1 MGYFYSDEELAHHGI
16 LGQKWGVR
24 RYQNPDGSLT
34 EKGKKKVSAEYK
46 RNANRANKNVQTT
59 GNYAKASNK
68 AANRMNS
75 GLIDKYNR
83 EYDKKLGD
91 KAKDHDYAND
101 KEYNE
106 GYNKLWNKVLA
117 EEYKKVITDA
127 YENDKYFKRSQELL
141 EKYKMVEWDELA
153 KENYGAMQKE
163 LYNK

>member
-1 MGYFYSDEELAHHGI
+1 
-16 LGQKWGVR
+16 
-24 RYQNPDGSLT
+24 
-34 EKGKKKVSAEYK
+34 
-46 RNANRANKNVQTT
+46 
-59 GNYAKASNK
+59 
-68 AANRMNS
+68 MNS

-83 EYDKKLGD
+83 DYDKKLGD

-106 GYNKLWNKVLA
+106 GYNELWNKVLA

-163 LYNK
+163 FYNK